1 MKSSYRY
8 VLPDIQALLGSK
20 DLFAKA
26 KGEPTRFSYADALL
40 ALGAENPDV
49 VSLDADVSKS
59 MKTTLFAAKFPER
72 SFNFGIAEQNMMAA
86 AAGMATTGLIPFA
99 NTYAVFA
106 SMRALDQVRNS
117 IHYPRLNVKIAA
129 SHSGIT
135 PGPDGVTHQAQEDLS
150 IMRALAGSTVIAPAD
165 PVSTRMAVRAAAAHE
180 GPVYLSFTRDPV
192 PVLYDEG
199 FPFRI
204 GKAVVVREG
213 RDVAIV
219 ANRDL
224 VVQALIAA
232 ELLAKKGIDARV
244 IDCHTLKPLDER
256 TILTAARDTGA
267 VVTAENNIIFG
278 GLGSAV
284 AELLVEKLPTPMK
297 RVGVQDTFAESGP
310 YLEVIDKYGLTARHI
325 VKAVADVLRRRPA
338 LPASLRRVTPAVA
351 KLSGDTGRTQRPAGR
366 AAARAKTKPKPKAAV
381 RKSRRH

>member
-1 MKSSYRY
+1 VKSKYRY
-8 VLPDIQALLGSK
+8 VLPEIQELLASK

-26 KGEPTRFSYADALL
+26 KSQPTRQSYADALVEIGEKN
-40 ALGAENPDV
+40 ANV
-49 VSLDADVSKS
+49 VCLDADVSKS
-59 MKTTLFAAKFPER
+59 MKTTMFAAKFPER
-72 SFNFGIAEQNMMAA
+72 AFNFGIAEQNMMAA

-117 IHYPRLNVKIAA
+117 IHYPHLNVKIAA

-150 IMRALAGSTVIAPAD
+150 IMRSLAGSTVIAPAD
-165 PVSTRMAVRAAAAHE
+165 YTSTKKAIYAATE
-180 GPVYLSFTRDPV
+180 YQGPVYLSFTRDPV
-192 PVLYDEG
+192 PILYDES
-199 FPFRI
+199 FPYQI

-213 RDVAIV
+213 SDVAII
-219 ANRDL
+219 ANRDI
-224 VVQALIAA
+224 VVQALVAA
-232 ELLAKKGIDARV
+232 ELLSKKGVEARV

-267 VVTAENNIIFG
+267 IVTAENNIIFG

-284 AELLVEKLPTPMK
+284 AELLVEKNPIPMQ

-310 YLEVIDKYGLTARHI
+310 YLEVIDKYGLTGRHI
-325 VKAVADVLRRRPA
+325 VAAVNKVLRRKPE
-338 LPASLRRVTPAVA
+338 
-351 KLSGDTGRTQRPAGR
+351 
-366 AAARAKTKPKPKAAV
+366 TKPRSKRGA
-381 RKSRRH
+381 

>member
-1 MKSSYRY
+1 LKPNRYRY
-8 VLPDIQALLGSK
+8 VLPEIRALLDSR

-26 KGEPTRFSYADALL
+26 RCEPTRYSYAAALL
-40 ALGAENPDV
+40 ALGESRPEV

-59 MKTTLFAAKFPER
+59 MKTTLFAARYPER

-106 SMRALDQVRNS
+106 SMRALDMVRNS

-150 IMRALAGSTVIAPAD
+150 LLRAIAGSTVIAPAD
-165 PVSTRMAVRAAAAHE
+165 PTSTRLAVPAAAAYD

-192 PVLYDEG
+192 PVLYDES

-213 RDVAIV
+213 ADAAIF

-224 VVQALIAA
+224 VVQALVAA
-232 ELLAKKGIDARV
+232 ERLSKKGIEVRV
-244 IDCHTLKPLDER
+244 LDCHTVKPLDEAAV
-256 TILTAARDTGA
+256 LKAARETGA
-267 VVTAENNIIFG
+267 IVTAENNIIYG

-284 AELLVEKLPTPMK
+284 AEVLVERHPIPMK
-297 RVGVQDTFAESGP
+297 RVGVGNTFAESGP

-325 VKAVADVLRRRPA
+325 VRAVREVLKRKGA
-338 LPASLRRVTPAVA
+338 AA
-351 KLSGDTGRTQRPAGR
+351 KSRGRTAKKTGAGGGVR
-366 AAARAKTKPKPKAAV
+366 AV
-381 RKSRRH
+381 RRK